1 MRIKIL
7 DKKDIKELLK
17 SAPVAGS
24 FNVFEDNGGIIK
36 IYKDPMFDLERYSTV
51 IFPGSLVNEAQ
62 IRWLESKQMY
72 ITGSSLPN
80 GIVYYERMPIGVTY
94 PRYFEGYKNF
104 YHLHKESVETMIRNF
119 RTAIDKNMEL
129 IQNGIYNFDFTMHN
143 ILYKGN
149 DVQLIDLEGKY
160 VTDRLSMARVYS
172 YFVYGMMNEI
182 YDKVREVY
190 GEKESL
196 VIIKELTKIVD
207 KIPLDNSSFDYAH
220 TVLDEVEKTQVL
232 KLK

>member
-7 DKKDIKELLK
+7 DKKEIKELLK

-36 IYKDPMFDLERYSTV
+36 IYKDPMFELERYATV
-51 IFPGSLVNEAQ
+51 IFPGSLVSEEQ
-62 IRWLESKQMY
+62 IHWLESKQSS
-72 ITGSSLPN
+72 ITGSTLPN
-80 GIVYYERMPIGVTY
+80 GIIYYEKLPIGVMY
-94 PRYFEGYKNF
+94 PKYFEGYKNF
-104 YHLHKESVETMIRNF
+104 YHLHEESVETMIRNF

-149 DVQLIDLEGKY
+149 DVQLIDLDGKY
-160 VTDRLSMARVYS
+160 VTDKLSVARVYS

-182 YDKVREVY
+182 YDKVRELY
-190 GEKESL
+190 GEKEAL
-196 VIIKELTKIVD
+196 IIIKKLTKIVD
-207 KIPLDNSSFDYAH
+207 TVPLDNSSFDYAH
-220 TVLDEVEKTQVL
+220 TVLDEVEKTQIL

>member
-7 DKKDIKELLK
+7 DKKEIKELLK

-36 IYKDPMFDLERYSTV
+36 IYKDPMFELERYATV
-51 IFPGSLVNEAQ
+51 IFPGSLVSEEQ
-62 IRWLESKQMY
+62 IHWLESKQSS
-72 ITGSSLPN
+72 ITGSNLPN
-80 GIVYYERMPIGVTY
+80 GIIYYERLPIGVMY
-94 PRYFEGYKNF
+94 PKYFEGYKNF
-104 YHLHKESVETMIRNF
+104 YHLHEESVETMIRNF

-149 DVQLIDLEGKY
+149 DVQLIDLDGKY
-160 VTDRLSMARVYS
+160 VTDKLSVARVYS

-182 YDKVREVY
+182 YDKVRELY
-190 GEKESL
+190 GEKEAL
-196 VIIKELTKIVD
+196 IIIKKLTKIVD
-207 KIPLDNSSFDYAH
+207 TIPLDNSSFDYAH
-220 TVLDEVEKTQVL
+220 TVLDEVEKTQIL

>member
-7 DKKDIKELLK
+7 DKKEVKELLK
-17 SAPVAGS
+17 TPPVAGS

-36 IYKDPMFDLERYSTV
+36 IYKDPMFELERYATV
-51 IFPGSLVNEAQ
+51 IFPGSLVSEEQ
-62 IRWLESKQMY
+62 IHWLESKQVY
-72 ITGSSLPN
+72 VTGSNLPN
-80 GIVYYERMPIGVTY
+80 GIVYYEKLPIGVLY

-104 YHLHKESVETMIRNF
+104 YHLHEESVETMIQNF

-129 IQNGIYNFDFTMHN
+129 IKNGIYNFDFTMHN

-149 DVQLIDLEGKY
+149 DVQLIDLDGKY
-160 VTDRLSMARVYS
+160 VTDRLSVARVYS

-182 YDKVREVY
+182 YDKVRELY
-190 GEKESL
+190 GEKEAL
-196 VIIKELTKIVD
+196 IIIKKLTKIVD
-207 KIPLDNSSFDYAH
+207 SIPLDNSSFDYAH
-220 TVLDEVEKTQVL
+220 TVLDEVEKTQIL